1 MPNSNM
7 AVQLSVLIAW
17 SLSSLWGP
25 FLTAFVSLLSTISIS
40 RSALELCRV
49 EIFCLNLRKSKTKI
63 MTSSSLMIFSPRN
76 GQMFY
81 KL

>member
-25 FLTAFVSLLSTISIS
+25 FLTSFVSLLSTISIS

>member
-1 MPNSNM
+1 
-7 AVQLSVLIAW
+7 
-17 SLSSLWGP
+17 LSSLWGP
-25 FLTAFVSLLSTISIS
+25 FLTSFVSLLSTISIS